1 MNKTHTPTLVAVLCL
16 CLAQVASLA
25 SNPEE
30 IAAEV
35 QAAATVGHD
44 NYDWSSE
51 AAQAVE
57 AALLAKEEISN
68 EELSFLLSALV
79 GPEPARIPRLSEAQ
93 LATLR
98 AKGDPT
104 VTARFKA
111 MLDRDTTGWTSEALK
126 LVGPKVASL
135 GTAETP
141 EFNALVIE
149 AFLNSA
155 IPPYK
160 RLFKLYRSTLDLAAQ
175 IALTAQAKDA
185 LLAVA
190 GRTPQQDAWLA
201 ELSADLIALQLD
213 AQ

>member
-1 MNKTHTPTLVAVLCL
+1 MNKTHTPTLAAVLCL

-30 IAAEV
+30 IAAEI
-35 QAAATVGHD
+35 QAAQTAGHA

-68 EELSFLLSALV
+68 VELNFLLSALV
-79 GPEPARIPRLSEAQ
+79 GPEGVRTSRLSESQVA
-93 LATLR
+93 ALR
-98 AKGDPT
+98 AKGP
-104 VTARFKA
+104 VAAAFFKYVF
-111 MLDRDTTGWTSEALK
+111 DGDTTGWTSEALK
-126 LVGPKVASL
+126 LVGPAVAIL

-149 AFLNSA
+149 TFLHSA
-155 IPPYK
+155 HPRYK
-160 RLFKLYRSTLDLAAQ
+160 RLFKLYRSTLDRAAQ

-201 ELSADLIALQLD
+201 ELSADLIALSLD
-213 AQ
+213 Q